1 METVKIKRII
11 SCPGRNLPEP
21 EPLLHGGE
29 VGAAPEFRP
38 RGQEAGGQDDRQRE
52 RDHQDQGKGHVGIE
66 EGQEHKQRDGGG
78 ARKAEAAWL
87 RAGRPPS
94 GRKAQAALGPPGT
107 RPTAPTSSDMAAAV
121 PTSVAASR
129 KESPGRWGLG
139 EEKTGMAFPEVGSRP
154 LGTEVCT
161 MKGARET
168 RAGPKGCASVRDLL
182 ADPES

>member
-87 RAGRPPS
+87 RA
-94 GRKAQAALGPPGT
+94 
-107 RPTAPTSSDMAAAV
+107 
-121 PTSVAASR
+121 
-129 KESPGRWGLG
+129 
-139 EEKTGMAFPEVGSRP
+139 
-154 LGTEVCT
+154 
-161 MKGARET
+161 RE
-168 RAGPKGCASVRDLL
+168 ASVRQEGAGCPGTPRDP
-182 ADPES
+182 ADSAHKLRHGCSCADICGRLQEGVSRQMGSGGGEDRYGFPGGRVSTLGD

>member
-66 EGQEHKQRDGGG
+66 EGQEHRGTEVERGRQRLPGS
-78 ARKAEAAWL
+78 AP
-87 RAGRPPS
+87 GRPPS

-161 MKGARET
+161 MKGAKET